1 MFDDEVYTGIRQVN
15 LTRSTALVSIEILY
29 DRNGQPIWGNK
40 NGSAGGKNLEKIV
53 FDYPL
58 ESLTH
63 ITGFYGPLMFVGPT
77 VIKSLTTERK
87 YGPFGNEQGTA
98 FSSYIQDG
106 MVIGFHGRGGWFID
120 SIGVH
125 VLKGKVS
132 TTRRSLN
139 VLFNA
144 NTPTSH
150 HKIIDKNP
158 HSFNNPPLGNQVPN
172 NEVII
177 VKEPVPHGEGMEAK
191 HGMMVHIQELSR
203 FI

>member
-1 MFDDEVYTGIRQVN
+1 MSKE
-15 LTRSTALVSIEILY
+15 
-29 DRNGQPIWGNK
+29 P
-40 NGSAGGKNLEKIV
+40 
-53 FDYPL
+53 P
-58 ESLTH
+58 
-63 ITGFYGPLMFVGPT
+63 
-77 VIKSLTTERK
+77 
-87 YGPFGNEQGTA
+87 